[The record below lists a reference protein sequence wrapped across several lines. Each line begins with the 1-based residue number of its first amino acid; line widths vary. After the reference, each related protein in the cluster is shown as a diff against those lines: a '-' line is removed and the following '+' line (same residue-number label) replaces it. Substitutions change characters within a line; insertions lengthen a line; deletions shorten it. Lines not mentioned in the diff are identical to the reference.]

1 MPARLRSLWR
11 PGRVPM
17 VDAHTVL
24 RGTGDA
30 IAVLVLRSV
39 RTSSWLVLA
48 IGLII
53 AWVTGQATRIAE
65 LNTVTGLVDSLRT
78 PLVVVACGLV
88 IRFLLAPAAWLLAF
102 RAMMRVPH
110 GGDLP
115 AGTGLTWTDVMRT
128 ADGWRAL
135 RWTLDV
141 RRQAVEQLGDLGQVL
156 RLAETAL
163 RFATGLAF
171 ALFILL
177 VGR

>member
-1 MPARLRSLWR
+1 MPDAPPLPARLRSLWR

-17 VDAHTVL
+17 VDAQTVL

-48 IGLII
+48 IG
-53 AWVTGQATRIAE
+53 
-65 LNTVTGLVDSLRT
+65 
-78 PLVVVACGLV
+78 CGLV
-88 IRFLLAPAAWLLAF
+88 IRFLLARAAWLLAF
-102 RAMMRVPH
+102 RAMMRLPH
-110 GGDLP
+110 GGDL
-115 AGTGLTWTDVMRT
+115 A
-128 ADGWRAL
+128 
-135 RWTLDV
+135 V

-163 RFATGLAF
+163 RVASGLAF

-177 VGR
+177 AGR